1 MAGYRFLQEEAYA
14 HIKEQIVTGSLAEDQ
29 IYSETK
35 LAAAIGISRTPV
47 KDALVRLSQE
57 RLIDILP
64 SRGFRLHHMS
74 QADVWETYQLRTA
87 VEGFCALHLAH
98 RKETDQGAALL
109 DALEASVA
117 RMEAQ
122 GEQTDLEEYWAEDFA
137 FHRLL
142 VEFSG
147 NQEFLQLFESYHYR
161 MSVIAKE
168 SFHSPNRRAV
178 AREEHQAIVD
188 ANEAGVQPPWDTAL
202 GGAIEIH
209 GEQGGETAGCI
220 AMTNEVMD
228 VLWEYCNVGVPVT
241 IGP

>member
-1 MAGYRFLQEEAYA
+1 
-14 HIKEQIVTGSLAEDQ
+14 
-29 IYSETK
+29 
-35 LAAAIGISRTPV
+35 
-47 KDALVRLSQE
+47 
-57 RLIDILP
+57 
-64 SRGFRLHHMS
+64 MS

-188 ANEAGVQPPWDTAL
+188 AIRRSSGRDDLEAYAAVRRHMEASRDLVLREVQA
-202 GGAIEIH
+202 E
-209 GEQGGETAGCI
+209 
-220 AMTNEVMD
+220 
-228 VLWEYCNVGVPVT
+228 
-241 IGP
+241 

>member
-98 RKETDQGAALL
+98 RKETDHGAALL
-109 DALEASVA
+109 EALEASVA

-188 ANEAGVQPPWDTAL
+188 AIRRSSGRDDLEAYAAVRRHMEASRDLVLREVQA
-202 GGAIEIH
+202 E
-209 GEQGGETAGCI
+209 
-220 AMTNEVMD
+220 
-228 VLWEYCNVGVPVT
+228 
-241 IGP
+241 

>member
-1 MAGYRFLQEEAYA
+1 M
-14 HIKEQIVTGSLAEDQ
+14 
-29 IYSETK
+29 
-35 LAAAIGISRTPV
+35 
-47 KDALVRLSQE
+47 RLSQE

-178 AREEHQAIVD
+178 AGRSIRPLWTPFA
-188 ANEAGVQPPWDTAL
+188 AAAAGTTWRPMPPCAVIWRP
-202 GGAIEIH
+202 
-209 GEQGGETAGCI
+209 AGTWCCGKCRRS
-220 AMTNEVMD
+220 NRQ
-228 VLWEYCNVGVPVT
+228 
-241 IGP
+241 